1 MNKAL
6 FSLIIGVF
14 LFNWSFCQSGTV
26 SSGGHVSNGTTAVSF
41 SIGQV
46 FDNYASNS
54 LNNLNEGVQQPS
66 MNELTKSKDLSH
78 TAVLQLNQSGN
89 LIELTAPSGHTYILM
104 SGDGKIL
111 ESKNSNF
118 AFSTIDLNHYLPG
131 IYYLGV
137 FVKESNLKT
146 FKVLVL

>member
-6 FSLIIGVF
+6 FILVIGVF

-54 LNNLNEGVQQPS
+54 LNNLNEGIQQPS
-66 MNELTKSKDLSH
+66 INGLTKSKDLID
-78 TAVLQLNQSGN
+78 TEVLQLNQSGN
-89 LIELTAPSGHTYILM
+89 
-104 SGDGKIL
+104 
-111 ESKNSNF
+111 
-118 AFSTIDLNHYLPG
+118 
-131 IYYLGV
+131 
-137 FVKESNLKT
+137 
-146 FKVLVL
+146 